1 MADETPQRAP
11 LPTEPLECR
20 QRAEDADRPGPERLL
35 WAVLAVAGEL
45 ADIRRALAKRR

>member
-1 MADETPQRAP
+1 MDAAPQRAP
-11 LPTEPLECR
+11 LPVEPLECR
-20 QRAEDADRPGPERLL
+20 QRAEDTALPDTDRLL

>member
-1 MADETPQRAP
+1 MADEPPQRAP

-20 QRAEDADRPGPERLL
+20 QRAENSTLPDTDRLL

-45 ADIRRALAKRR
+45 ATIRRDLAKRR

>member
-1 MADETPQRAP
+1 MADETPARAP

-20 QRAEDADRPGPERLL
+20 QRAEDSTLPGADRLL

-45 ADIRRALAKRR
+45 ADIRRGLEKRR